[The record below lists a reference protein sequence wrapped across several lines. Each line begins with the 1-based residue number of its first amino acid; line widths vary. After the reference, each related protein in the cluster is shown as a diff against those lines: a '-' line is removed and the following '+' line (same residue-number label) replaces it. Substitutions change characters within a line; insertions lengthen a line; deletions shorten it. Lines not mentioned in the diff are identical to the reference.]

1 MLSLKDYGIAL
12 AKGLLPL
19 VVAIALVNLINASN
33 WQYLLN
39 YYVICNYLTFYPYN
53 LNQAKPLENEQP
65 AEQPLRRSKSKPA
78 PEGLRRSHDDRTAG
92 DKASEILSSW
102 VLAFG
107 KHLLLLLVAPG
118 LFISGLLFSNE
129 VGEF

>member
-53 LNQAKPLENEQP
+53 LNQAKLAYNMGVISIDSLIGNQSIDNQKPTANNHD
-65 AEQPLRRSKSKPA
+65 AESLR
-78 PEGLRRSHDDRTAG
+78 L
-92 DKASEILSSW
+92 KAQGI
-102 VLAFG
+102 
-107 KHLLLLLVAPG
+107 
-118 LFISGLLFSNE
+118 
-129 VGEF
+129 